1 MTKNS
6 IRWWSLPIFYFVAAV
21 GLPRSPT
28 LVNETAARFI
38 AITLWTESQLITDD
52 DHSFKELEDLKLTC
66 CAISGNSLCFHDSDQ
81 YNIIIPIQVSYL
93 SLALLQTCVTA
104 TLTPSLL
111 HTKQTKILNNDPT
124 PDPFQEPPKITPY
137 LLSN

>member
-1 MTKNS
+1 MN
-6 IRWWSLPIFYFVAAV
+6 
-21 GLPRSPT
+21 G
-28 LVNETAARFI
+28 
-38 AITLWTESQLITDD
+38 ITTDD
-52 DHSFKELEDLKLTC
+52 DHSFKELEDLKLIC

-104 TLTPSLL
+104 TLTPP
-111 HTKQTKILNNDPT
+111 HKKPTKILNNDPT
-124 PDPFQEPPKITPY
+124 PDPFQEPPKIIPY